1 MTLQKRV
8 YAVPQIWLFY
18 EDYYQRFEH
27 AGTDMKKMTIGSEVA
42 HDVTIQAF
50 PFTRGPI
57 ILEAVETGFSV
68 CENNTELGV
77 LTKEEPV
84 LVPRKGRVLKLY
96 ETPSFRKSKTYY
108 IDYENEIT
116 FGIDNQSVSINI
128 FEQLNSKSE
137 DGSFSLLRSPAGWQ
151 VDKDPNCRLFINGKK
166 VDGRTSVKIG
176 DVIQWAYM
184 EVQLIEEDVLEIAS
198 VANYQTLLPVF
209 DVPKSVVANMY
220 PEYRRTPRMMY
231 DVPEDKVTLAF
242 PSQESEDTGRGLWL
256 IIAPPLVMLIVM
268 GLVAILIPRGI
279 FIMISISMFLM
290 TLITSTVQ
298 YFKDKKRRKL
308 NEEKRKRV
316 YTAYLQNMREEL
328 HELSVKQKDV
338 LNYHFPSFEQ
348 MKHLT
353 NQLSGRIWERTLESR
368 DFLEFRL
375 GTGNIPSSYQLA
387 LSASDLANREI
398 DDLLEQSQRM
408 EAVYKEIPSA
418 PITAGL
424 SEGILGLVG
433 KESVIKRELHQL
445 IGQLAFFHSYHD
457 VRFITIFE
465 TKDYQN
471 VEWMKWLPHF
481 TLPYMHAKGLIHNEQ
496 TKDQLLSSLYEVLRE
511 RDIDENKGK
520 VKFVPHL
527 IFIVSDYALL
537 SEHVILEYLEG
548 KDHAELG
555 ISVIFTAAAQEQ
567 ITENVHTLIR
577 YVNEREGD
585 IIIDAKKAVRIPFT
599 LDKSDH
605 TTNERFARMLK
616 TLNHQVGMTNSI
628 PTSVSFLDMYGIKD
642 VDDLPIEHNWL
653 TNESAKS
660 LAAPIGFKGK
670 KDLVELNLHEK
681 AHGPHGLLA
690 GTTGSGKSE
699 FLQTYILSLAVNF
712 HPHEVAFLLIDYKG
726 GGMAQP
732 FRNIPHLLGTI
743 TNIEGSKNFSM
754 RALASIKSELK
765 RRQRLFDRY
774 TVAHI
779 DDYTNLVK
787 EGTAEEP
794 LPHLFLISDEFAEL
808 KSEEPEFIRELVST
822 ARIGRSL
829 GVHLILAT
837 QKPGGIID
845 EQIWSNARFRVA
857 LKVQD
862 ASDSKEI
869 LKNSDAASITVT
881 GRGYLQVGNNEVYE
895 LFQSAW
901 SGANYMEETI
911 EGEDEVAIVSDLGL
925 YPLSGIETNSSKK
938 KDYRTEIEVVA
949 AKITHTQKVMEIRKL
964 ASPWLPPLAM
974 RIEKKRIETDD
985 RSTVAIGMIDEP
997 EKQSQTTIIYKMI
1010 DDGNVGIFGSSGYG
1024 KSTTLLTT
1032 LLGISENITPEEAHF
1047 YILDYGNGSLL
1058 PLKQLPHTADYFT
1071 LDEELKRD
1079 KLIKFIKQEIMQRK
1093 LSFQKAEVS
1102 NIKMY
1107 NALSDHNYPL
1117 LYIVVDNY
1125 DIVRE
1130 EMEELEMQFTQFSR
1144 DGSSLGIY
1152 LFVTATRV
1160 QSIRQSLMNSLK
1172 TKIVHYLTDPSE
1184 TFGVIG
1190 RVPFELEAFPGRA
1203 IIKKEEPYFS
1213 QIYLPTNGNDD
1224 YEVLEAIRDIV
1235 SSLKERYKGS
1245 FVPRS
1250 IPMLPLE
1257 LTTDNFVSYIGQ
1269 KVETGLVAIGLAE
1282 DTVQSIMVD
1291 FRKNRHCILVG
1302 PLQRGKTNMLRVL
1315 LHSLLKQE
1323 SGFIAIFDSFNRGL
1337 SSFSQEDNIDYLET
1351 KEKLMEWLTR
1361 AEQYFIQLEKEYVE
1375 HIQLHG
1381 GTLHIKPSYFFINEY
1396 TRFLQVVDI
1405 GIQDRLSKLMK
1416 NYSHLGFNVIVSGNN
1431 AEISKGYDAF
1441 TNELKLVRQALIFM
1455 KKSEQT
1461 LYTVP
1466 YERKE
1471 EDLPLGY
1478 AHYIINGKDTKIQT
1492 PLCKIEREVYQ

>member
-1 MTLQKRV
+1 M
-8 YAVPQIWLFY
+8 PQVWLFY
-18 EDYYQRFEH
+18 EDYYQRVEY
-27 AGTDMKKMTIGSEVA
+27 AGTDIKKMTIGPEVA
-42 HDVTIQAF
+42 HDVTIQTF

-57 ILEAVETGFSV
+57 VLEAGELGFSV
-68 CENNTELGV
+68 YDDSSELGV

-84 LVPRKGRVLKLY
+84 FVPRKGRVLKLV
-96 ETPSFRKSKTYY
+96 ETPSFRQSKTYY

-116 FGIDNQSVSINI
+116 FGINDKSVTVNI
-128 FEQLNSKSE
+128 LEQANPKAE
-137 DGSFSLLRSPAGWQ
+137 DGSFSLLKSSVGWQ
-151 VDKDPNCRLFINGKK
+151 IDKEPNCRLFINGKK
-166 VDGRTSVKIG
+166 VDGSATVKIG
-176 DVIQWAYM
+176 DVIQWAYT
-184 EVQLIEEDVLEIAS
+184 EVKLIEEDVLEIAS
-198 VANYQTLLPVF
+198 VANYQTSLPNY
-209 DVPKSVVANMY
+209 DVPKSVIANMY
-220 PEYRRTPRMMY
+220 PEYRRTPRMIY
-231 DVPEDKVTLAF
+231 DVPEDKVALTF
-242 PSQESEDTGRGLWL
+242 PAQETEDSGRELWM

-268 GLVAILIPRGI
+268 GLVAVLIPRGI
-279 FIMISISMFLM
+279 FIMISVSMFLM
-290 TLITSTVQ
+290 TLVISTVQ
-298 YFKDKKRRKL
+298 YFKDKKKRKL
-308 NEEKRKRV
+308 NEEKRRRV
-316 YTAYLQNMREEL
+316 YTAYLQKMREEI
-328 HELSVKQKDV
+328 HELSVKQKEV
-338 LNYHFPSFEQ
+338 VSYHFPSFEQ
-348 MKHLT
+348 MKHMT
-353 NQLSGRIWERTLESR
+353 NQLSGRIWERTLESH
-368 DFLEFRL
+368 DFLELRL
-375 GTGNIPSSYQLA
+375 GTGNVPSSYTLT
-387 LSASDLANREI
+387 LSSGDLANREI

-408 EAVYKEIPSA
+408 EAVYKEVVSA

-424 SEGILGLVG
+424 FEGILGLVG

-465 TKDYQN
+465 TKDYQT

-496 TKDQLLSSLYEVLRE
+496 TKDQLLASLYEILRE
-511 RDIDENKGK
+511 RDNDENKGK
-520 VKFVPHL
+520 VRFVPHL
-527 IFIVSDYALL
+527 IFIVSDYTLL

-548 KDHAELG
+548 KNHAELG
-555 ISVIFTAAAQEQ
+555 ISVIFTASAQEQ

-585 IIIDAKKAVRIPFT
+585 IIIAAKKAVRIPFK
-599 LDKSDH
+599 LDKSDY

-642 VDDLPIEHNWL
+642 IDDLPIAHNWL

-699 FLQTYILSLAVNF
+699 FLQTYILSLAVNY

-774 TVAHI
+774 IVTHI

-845 EQIWSNARFRVA
+845 DQIWSNARFRVA

-925 YPLSGIETNSSKK
+925 HPLSGIETNRGKK
-938 KDYRTEIEVVA
+938 KDLRTEIEVVT
-949 AKITHTQKVMEIRKL
+949 AKITQTQRAMDIQKL

-974 RIEKKRIETDD
+974 RIVKDEIVSDNC
-985 RSTVAIGMIDEP
+985 SPSSFAIGMIDEP
-997 EKQSQTTIIYKMI
+997 EKQSQTPIMYNMI
-1010 DDGNVGIFGSSGYG
+1010 DDGNLGVFGTSGYG
-1024 KSTTLLTT
+1024 KSTTLLTM
-1032 LLGISENITPEEAHF
+1032 LLGISENVSPEEAHF
-1047 YILDYGNGSLL
+1047 YIMDYGNGSLL

-1071 LDEELKRD
+1071 LDEELKRG
-1079 KLIKFIKQEIMQRK
+1079 KLIKLIKQEIVQRK

-1102 NIKMY
+1102 TIKMY
-1107 NALSDHNYPL
+1107 NAISDHNYPL

-1130 EMEELEMQFTQFSR
+1130 EMEDLEMQFTQFAR

-1160 QSIRQSLMNSLK
+1160 QSIRQSLMNSLR
-1172 TKIVHYLTDPSE
+1172 TKVVHYLTDPSE
-1184 TFGVIG
+1184 AFTIVG
-1190 RVPFELEAFPGRA
+1190 RVPFELESFPGRA
-1203 IIKKEEPYFS
+1203 IIKKEDVFFS
-1213 QIYLPTNGNDD
+1213 QIYLPANGNDD
-1224 YEVLEAIRDIV
+1224 YEVLEAVKDTVI
-1235 SSLKERYKGS
+1235 SLKARYKGS
-1245 FVPRS
+1245 LMPQS

-1257 LTTDNFVSYIGQ
+1257 LTMANFVSYIGQ
-1269 KVETGLVAIGLAE
+1269 QVETGLVAIGLAE
-1282 DTVQSIMVD
+1282 DTVQSITID

-1302 PLQRGKTNMLRVL
+1302 PLQRGKTNMLKVM
-1315 LHSLLKQE
+1315 LHSLSEQE
-1323 SGFIAIFDSFNRGL
+1323 NGFIAIFDSFNRGL
-1337 SSFSQEDNIDYLET
+1337 ASFSREDHIDYLET

-1361 AEQYFIQLEKEYVE
+1361 AEEYFNQQEKEYVE
-1375 HIQLHG
+1375 HIQLNG
-1381 GTLHIKPSYFFINEY
+1381 GTLAIKPSYFFINEY

-1431 AEISKGYDAF
+1431 AEIMKGYDVF
-1441 TNELKLVRQALIFM
+1441 TNELKLVRQALVFM

-1471 EDLPLGY
+1471 EELPVGY

-1492 PLCKIEREVYQ
+1492 PLCTIERKVYQ

>member
-1 MTLQKRV
+1 M
-8 YAVPQIWLFY
+8 PQLWLFY
-18 EDYYQRFEH
+18 EDYYQRVDYKE
-27 AGTDMKKMTIGSEVA
+27 TDMKKMTIGPELT
-42 HDVTIQAF
+42 HDVTIQTF
-50 PFTRGPI
+50 PFTQGPI
-57 ILEAVETGFSV
+57 VLEAVESGFFVS
-68 CENNTELGV
+68 EDSAQLGL
-77 LTKEEPV
+77 LTKEDPV
-84 LVPRKGRVLKLY
+84 FVPRKGRVLELY
-96 ETPSFRKSKTYY
+96 ETPAFRLPRTYY
-108 IDYENEIT
+108 IDYENDIS
-116 FGIDNQSVSINI
+116 FGVDNPLATVNML
-128 FEQLNSKSE
+128 EHVNANVKE
-137 DGSFSLLRSPAGWQ
+137 GSFSLVKSSLGWQ
-151 VDKDPNCRLFINGKK
+151 VDKDPSCRLFINGKH
-166 VDGRTSVKIG
+166 VDGNPVIKIG
-176 DVIQWAYM
+176 DVMQWAYM
-184 EVQLIEEDVLEIAS
+184 EVKLIDEDVLEIAS
-198 VANYQTLLPVF
+198 VADYQTQLPNF
-209 DVPKSVVANMY
+209 DVPKSVIATMY
-220 PEYRRTPRMMY
+220 PEYRRTPRMLY
-231 DVPEDKVTLAF
+231 DVPEDKVTLSF
-242 PSQESEDTGRGLWL
+242 PSQESEDTSRGLWM
-256 IIAPPLVMLIVM
+256 IITPPLVMLLVM
-268 GLVAILIPRGI
+268 GLVAIVIPRGI

-290 TLITSTVQ
+290 TLVTSTVQ
-298 YFKDKKRRKL
+298 YVKDKKRRKL
-308 NEEKRKRV
+308 NEEKRRRV
-316 YTAYLQNMREEL
+316 YTNYLQNIREEL

-338 LNYHFPSFEQ
+338 MEYHYPSFEQ
-348 MKHLT
+348 MKQMT

-375 GTGNIPSSYQLA
+375 GTGNVPSSYKLT
-387 LSASDLANREI
+387 LSSGDLANREI

-408 EAVYKEIPSA
+408 EAVYKEISGA

-445 IGQLAFFHSYHD
+445 IGQLAFSHSYHD
-457 VRFITIFE
+457 VRFIHIFD
-465 TKDYQN
+465 TKDYSSI
-471 VEWMKWLPHF
+471 EWMKWLPHF

-496 TKDQLLSSLYEVLRE
+496 TKDQLLSSLYEILRE
-511 RDIDENKGK
+511 RDNDENKGK

-527 IFIVSDYALL
+527 IFIVSNDTLL

-548 KDHAELG
+548 IDHAELG
-555 ISVIFTAAAQEQ
+555 ISVIFTASAQER

-599 LDKSDH
+599 LDKSSPS
-605 TTNERFARMLK
+605 TNEQFARTLK

-628 PTSVSFLDMYGIKD
+628 PTSVSFLDMFGIKD
-642 VDDLPIEHNWL
+642 VEELPIGQNWL

-670 KDLVELNLHEK
+670 EDLVELNLHEK

-699 FLQTYILSLAVNF
+699 FLQTYILSLAVKF

-754 RALASIKSELK
+754 RALASINSELK
-765 RRQRLFDRY
+765 RRQRLFDQY
-774 TVAHI
+774 TVTHI

-787 EGTAEEP
+787 EGQAAEP

-901 SGANYMEETI
+901 SGASYMEETI
-911 EGEDEVAIVSDLGL
+911 EGEDEVAIVTDLGL
-925 YPLSGIETNSSKK
+925 YPLSGIETNTGKK
-938 KDYRTEIEVVA
+938 KNHMTEMEAVT
-949 AKITHTQKVMEIRKL
+949 AKIAETQKVLEIQKL

-974 RIEKKRIETDD
+974 RIEKQKITTAD
-985 RSTVAIGMIDEP
+985 RFTVALGMIDEP
-997 EKQSQTTIIYKMI
+997 EKQSQTQIAYNMI
-1010 DDGNVGIFGSSGYG
+1010 DDGNLGIFGSSGYG

-1032 LLGISENITPEEAHF
+1032 LLGISENVTPEEAHF

-1071 LDEELKRD
+1071 LGEELKRD
-1079 KLIKFIKQEIMQRK
+1079 KLLTFIKQEITQRK

-1107 NALSDHNYPL
+1107 NALSDQKFPL

-1130 EMEELEMQFTQFSR
+1130 EMEELEMQCTQIAR

-1152 LFVTATRV
+1152 LFVTATRA

-1172 TKIVHYLTDPSE
+1172 TKIVHYLTDPTE
-1184 TFGVIG
+1184 AFTVIG
-1190 RVPFELEAFPGRA
+1190 RVPFEVEAFPGRA
-1203 IIKKEEPYFS
+1203 IIKKEEAFFS
-1213 QIYLPTNGNDD
+1213 QIYLPVSGNND
-1224 YEVLEAIRDIV
+1224 YEVLGAMKESV
-1235 SSLKERYKGS
+1235 LLLKDSYKEC
-1245 FVPRS
+1245 VQPQA

-1257 LTTDNFVSYIGQ
+1257 LTTTNFESYVDQ
-1269 KVETGLVAIGLAE
+1269 KEETGLIAIGLTE
-1282 DTVQSIMVD
+1282 DTVQAMTID
-1291 FRKNRHCILVG
+1291 FKTNRHCVLIG
-1302 PLQRGKTNMLRVL
+1302 PPQRGKTNMLKVML
-1315 LHSLLKQE
+1315 QTLAKQE
-1323 SGFIAIFDSFNRGL
+1323 KGFVAIFDSFNRGL
-1337 SSFSQEDNIDYLET
+1337 ASFSQEENVDYLET
-1351 KEKLMEWLTR
+1351 KERLLEWLTGT
-1361 AEQYFIQLEKEYVE
+1361 EQYFIQQEQEYVE
-1375 HIQLHG
+1375 RLKRDGRPMTIQ
-1381 GTLHIKPSYFFINEY
+1381 PSYLFINEY
-1396 TRFLQVVDI
+1396 TRFLQAVDS

-1416 NYSHLGFNVIVSGNN
+1416 NYSHLGFNVIVSGNS
-1431 AEISKGYDAF
+1431 AEIMKGYDVF

-1461 LYTVP
+1461 LFTVP

-1471 EDLPLGY
+1471 AELPVGY
-1478 AHYIINGKDTKIQT
+1478 AYYILNGKDTKIQT
-1492 PLCKIEREVYQ
+1492 PLSMMKSEVYQ